1 MSRPSTP
8 RTGVLGGTFDP
19 LHLGHLLIAEQARD
33 QLNLDSVLFV
43 PAGRPP
49 HKAPDHITDA
59 LIRRDL
65 VDAGIADN
73 PAYSLSTSDLD
84 HDGPS
89 LTFRLLERLTV
100 ERPRDRLFFIM
111 GEDSLVDFGSW
122 VKPERIIELAILA
135 VARRPLSL
143 ASSTGLPAIPG
154 IGRRLEW
161 IHAPVCEIS
170 SRDIRRRVGAG
181 RSIRYMVPPAVQ
193 AYIETHGLYGAP
205 ASAAG
210 GASGT
215 IS

>member
-1 MSRPSTP
+1 MSRPSAP

-122 VKPERIIELAILA
+122 VKPERIIELATLA
-135 VARRPLSL
+135 VARRPLSP

-205 ASAAG
+205 VSAAG

-215 IS
+215 IT